1 MVSFV
6 KKDGTVR
13 GMDMRMLLAFLIV
26 VGAIY
31 LWDVNYNNRVLTEGA
46 KSMLQ
51 DIDRSFR

>member
-1 MVSFV
+1 
-6 KKDGTVR
+6 
-13 GMDMRMLLAFLIV
+13 MDMRMLLAFLIV

-31 LWDVNYNNRVLTEGA
+31 LWDVNYNNGVLTDGA